1 MDRECSSLLP
11 QVCELLAASGCSL
24 PDDTSLEK
32 LLDWFTALTKAGE
45 SLLETCPYLLEFIST
60 VIHNTAADPSI
71 LSFTI
76 RLAGLIAATEDG
88 FQALQESSVLDLIGN
103 VQHWQE
109 AGLWEDPCIRIGWVQ
124 GFRAMLQHP
133 KALGFFSQAGSIEPL
148 LQLQTDSSLFVVS
161 AANQMLLHVL
171 LLCQNVSSV
180 ECKVKHKKEVDNEG
194 TQSSISDLER
204 LAVTVEKS
212 QDLSDVV
219 AKILEYLKKSL
230 VPKETI
236 QLHQT
241 LQSLKLLALLLD
253 RVRPPLR
260 GTLLHTVSDSLEEL
274 VAADHSQLTVPL
286 MDVIVAAYS
295 SGSEE
300 RLPDQRVGH
309 LLSFM
314 LSIKKPADLLHAAA
328 AFLHRGHHDRVHTA
342 QCVRVL
348 LLPLQIM
355 TGHTLLDTNA
365 AVPEHRRSV
374 AEQLKSKTSCISII
388 CVCLSNTPQITLMD
402 PECVPCPPPV
412 IVAAVVSSLRLCSGD
427 SSSSPA
433 GCSEAFRNIVGNK
446 KVQKCGLEALI
457 GLTNCPGVKVKL
469 NEVITLLV
477 QYLENP
483 DSEPTVLHKSYQT
496 LVKWMT
502 VCTDVSSITEQHRN
516 DLLRVVTK
524 RVCDMRW
531 EVRDS
536 TLEFLGHLAGVQ
548 VGQTCSASEALLGG
562 SSCTIPLLREA
573 LHDPES
579 YVRASAVCA
588 LAQTLTRSW
597 QQGAALTEE
606 QTEIVGRLLE
616 ILSEDTEGFSR
627 RAVVRYFI
635 VWYSSHSPSSSPSSS
650 SSSLLMRSVR
660 SVLSRG
666 SADLDWEVKV
676 HTLQL
681 AELLL
686 AKAFSGRWGQTGS
699 LAVPPAPYA
708 VTFGLARTPYTHS
721 GTHTEGAES
730 DLVNALNTAVDQ
742 GIITA
747 LLSSLV
753 DCDRPVGVKAC
764 QLLIALRD
772 AVCLSPQGEVKAA
785 AAVEDVTFELSGRGW
800 AREIRKL
807 LAVKNQAE
815 EADATA
821 PRGLNGVDGTDPAA
835 EEEMSVSAS
844 VCEVLRGLHLDER
857 LEILTQ
863 SSDHVQNSPLSLL
876 QDILTAGPSHRR
888 TDSQPGEEVIVD
900 CY

>member
-1 MDRECSSLLP
+1 GRPPYPPYLAFNAAADGCSSLLP

-32 LLDWFTALTKAGE
+32 LLDWFTALTKAGWFISTFSE

-76 RLAGLIAATEDG
+76 RLTGLIAATEDG

-133 KALGFFSQAGSIEPL
+133 KALGFFSQAGEHKRTPL

-212 QDLSDVV
+212 QDLSD
-219 AKILEYLKKSL
+219 
-230 VPKETI
+230 
-236 QLHQT
+236 LHQT

-286 MDVIVAAYS
+286 MD
-295 SGSEE
+295 
-300 RLPDQRVGH
+300 
-309 LLSFM
+309 
-314 LSIKKPADLLHAAA
+314 
-328 AFLHRGHHDRVHTA
+328 
-342 QCVRVL
+342 
-348 LLPLQIM
+348 
-355 TGHTLLDTNA
+355 
-365 AVPEHRRSV
+365 
-374 AEQLKSKTSCISII
+374 
-388 CVCLSNTPQITLMD
+388 D

-457 GLTNCPGVKVKL
+457 GLTNSSVFFQFSLCICSFL
-469 NEVITLLV
+469 CLFIQHFFLFHFFFFF
-477 QYLENP
+477 Q
-483 DSEPTVLHKSYQT
+483 VLHKSYQT

-502 VCTDVSSITEQHRN
+502 VCTDLERVSHA

-597 QQGAALTEE
+597 QQGA
-606 QTEIVGRLLE
+606 TEIVGRLLE

-699 LAVPPAPYA
+699 L
-708 VTFGLARTPYTHS
+708 
-721 GTHTEGAES
+721 
-730 DLVNALNTAVDQ
+730 

>member
-286 MDVIVAAYS
+286 MDVIVA
-295 SGSEE
+295 
-300 RLPDQRVGH
+300 
-309 LLSFM
+309 
-314 LSIKKPADLLHAAA
+314 
-328 AFLHRGHHDRVHTA
+328 
-342 QCVRVL
+342 
-348 LLPLQIM
+348 
-355 TGHTLLDTNA
+355 
-365 AVPEHRRSV
+365 
-374 AEQLKSKTSCISII
+374 
-388 CVCLSNTPQITLMD
+388 D

-457 GLTNCPGVKVKL
+457 GLTNCPARRFHCRTSSRNKL
-469 NEVITLLV
+469 ER
-477 QYLENP
+477 
-483 DSEPTVLHKSYQT
+483 
-496 LVKWMT
+496 
-502 VCTDVSSITEQHRN
+502 VSHA

-606 QTEIVGRLLE
+606 QVFTSIKHPTEIVGRLLE

-686 AKAFSGRWGQTGS
+686 A
-699 LAVPPAPYA
+699 VPP
-708 VTFGLARTPYTHS
+708 
-721 GTHTEGAES
+721 
-730 DLVNALNTAVDQ
+730 